1 MFARLSRY
9 EGSPVPPDG
18 DLSAHAETVLQQV
31 RGLPGFLGVYW
42 FVDRATGR
50 AVSLTLWEDEE
61 TMLASEERADR
72 IRVDTARREG
82 QRIVSVD
89 RYEVGFSHLKP

>member
-1 MFARLSRY
+1 M
-9 EGSPVPPDG
+9 PPEG
-18 DLSAHAETVLQQV
+18 DLSAHAETIVQQV

-42 FVDRATGR
+42 LVDRATGK

-61 TMLASEERADR
+61 TMRASEERADR

-89 RYEVGFSHLKP
+89 RYEVGFGHVET

>member
-9 EGSPVPPDG
+9 EGSPVPPEG
-18 DLSAHAETVLQQV
+18 DLSTHAETIVQQV

-42 FVDRATGR
+42 LVDRTTGK

-61 TMLASEERADR
+61 TMRASEEKADR

-89 RYEVGFSHLKP
+89 RYEVGFSHVES

>member
-9 EGSPVPPDG
+9 EGSPVPPEG
-18 DLSAHAETVLQQV
+18 DLSAHAETIVQQV

-42 FVDRATGR
+42 LVDRATGK
-50 AVSLTLWEDEE
+50 AVSLTLWEDED
-61 TMLASEERADR
+61 TMRASEEKADR

-89 RYEVGFSHLKP
+89 RYEVGFGHVET